1 MGGADF
7 VQWHGNY
14 ELAKK
19 LVELRRAAKAMGI
32 ATTPPLSGSQP

>member
-14 ELAKK
+14 ELLLK
-19 LVELRRAAKAMGI
+19 LTELEELAAGLRNARADR
-32 ATTPPLSGSQP
+32 

>member
-14 ELAKK
+14 ELLLKTIEMEEMAEAIRSKSHQK
-19 LVELRRAAKAMGI
+19 N
-32 ATTPPLSGSQP
+32 

>member
-14 ELAKK
+14 ELLLKRT
-19 LVELRRAAKAMGI
+19 ELREMAEELRETGERE
-32 ATTPPLSGSQP
+32 

>member
-14 ELAKK
+14 ELLLK
-19 LVELRRAAKAMGI
+19 LTELEDMAADLRDARADR
-32 ATTPPLSGSQP
+32 

>member
-14 ELAKK
+14 ELLLK
-19 LVELRRAAKAMGI
+19 LTELKDMAGGLRDGREND
-32 ATTPPLSGSQP
+32 

>member
-14 ELAKK
+14 ELLQR
-19 LVELRRAAKAMGI
+19 LVELEEMADALRETGERE
-32 ATTPPLSGSQP
+32 